1 MSQFVKVNS
10 YITEDLDKIQR
21 IEQYINLNEVVR
33 FIVNDIEGETRCI
46 LYCKNYDQ
54 TISKNLTTYIVH
66 TDSYPLIDSIMNEAQ
81 NDNEMVLPF

>member
-1 MSQFVKVNS
+1 M
-10 YITEDLDKIQR
+10 
-21 IEQYINLNEVVR
+21 
-33 FIVNDIEGETRCI
+33 NDIEGETRCI

-81 NDNEMVLPF
+81 NDNEMVFPF

>member
-1 MSQFVKVNS
+1 MKSRFVKVNS

-46 LYCKNYDQ
+46 IYCKNCDKIKPNY
-54 TISKNLTTYIVH
+54 LTTYIVH
-66 TDSYPLIDSIMNEAQ
+66 PDSYPLIDSIMNEAQ
-81 NDNEMVLPF
+81 IK